1 MPTNLL
7 KSPKLEPYESID
19 PIDSTNSIP
28 VREPVR
34 LLLIGSKP
42 GVTSIIHSLHRFG
55 FAEVGEWSPFMP
67 TQNDGEVMSILTK
80 YLIQR

>member
-1 MPTNLL
+1 MTTNLL
-7 KSPKLEPYESID
+7 KSPNLEHSESID
-19 PIDSTNSIP
+19 PLDSTSSIP

-80 YLIQR
+80 YIVRR